1 LGTFA
6 TGGERPLAVGLKE
19 TPPEGMAGGVLSR
32 QILRGLG
39 DRDLPSTHAVNSLR
53 RYFVPL
59 GAQMMSGSGG
69 AECEF
74 HRSACWC
81 RDPVFPSALPRSRL
95 SEMEPAYPAALS
107 EPGAWSAPAADTPRL
122 RGPRSRGQFKLDLR
136 LDPCPLPAH
145 DGQSALVGAEDS
157 AGDRGAGWS
166 CRDDWPT
173 VAVAVTRAGGRLAPH
188 ATLTGT
194 SIRCRRWPDECG

>member
-39 DRDLPSTHAVNSLR
+39 DRDLPSSQAVNSLR

-122 RGPRSRGQFKLDLR
+122 RGRQRS
-136 LDPCPLPAH
+136 
-145 DGQSALVGAEDS
+145 S
-157 AGDRGAGWS
+157 
-166 CRDDWPT
+166 T
-173 VAVAVTRAGGRLAPH
+173 YRAGATIDWTISVLLPVTLYQQYDNSLAMSMVHYDGVNGGP
-188 ATLTGT
+188 TGEWGAKL
-194 SIRCRRWPDECG
+194 CRRQPKGLRKFCESPKVWA

>member
-1 LGTFA
+1 MEGWRRLQKRGFFVQP
-6 TGGERPLAVGLKE
+6 R
-19 TPPEGMAGGVLSR
+19 PPEGMAGGVLSR

-157 AGDRGAGWS
+157 AGIAEPVG
-166 CRDDWPT
+166 
-173 VAVAVTRAGGRLAPH
+173 RAETIGRPWLWR
-188 ATLTGT
+188 LRERVDG
-194 SIRCRRWPDECG
+194 